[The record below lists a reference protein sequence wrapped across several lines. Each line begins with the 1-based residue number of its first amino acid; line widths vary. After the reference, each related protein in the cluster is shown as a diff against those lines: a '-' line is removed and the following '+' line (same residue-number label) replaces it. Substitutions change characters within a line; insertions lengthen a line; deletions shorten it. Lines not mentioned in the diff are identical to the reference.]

1 MDVRT
6 EIFIIVRGMIVNID
20 QWNKVLDAIAKPKT
34 WKGVE
39 YLHDTWKHLELIEK
53 VINTC

>member
-1 MDVRT
+1 
-6 EIFIIVRGMIVNID
+6 MIVNID